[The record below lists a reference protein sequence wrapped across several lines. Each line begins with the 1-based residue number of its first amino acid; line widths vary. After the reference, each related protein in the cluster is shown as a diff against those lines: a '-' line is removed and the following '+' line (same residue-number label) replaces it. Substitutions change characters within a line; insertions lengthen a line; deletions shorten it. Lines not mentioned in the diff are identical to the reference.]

1 MKAIRR
7 FTVRTVLPEQL
18 QPLHEL
24 ALNLRWSW
32 HPETRDLF
40 RSVDPE
46 VWAATGED
54 PVRLLGEVPAA
65 RLAAL
70 AADRRFLRR
79 LGDLA
84 DDLREYLTGPRWYQ
98 TQLEAGATPPPAAI
112 AYFSPEYGIA
122 ATLPQYSG
130 GLGILAGDHLKA
142 ASDLGVPI
150 IGVGLFYR
158 HGYFRQSLNRDGWQ
172 QERYPLLDPDELAV
186 SLLRGPDG
194 TPCRVDLALPGG
206 RTLAAHVW
214 KAEVGRVPLLL
225 LDSDI
230 EANSPAERDVTDRLY
245 GGGSEH
251 RLLQEMLLG
260 IGGVR
265 AVRAYCRLTGHPAP
279 EVFHTNEGH
288 AGFLGVERI
297 RELVAAGPAGT
308 DTAGLDFAAALE
320 SVRAGTLFTTHTPV
334 PAGIDRFDRELVAR
348 HFGGDVA
355 LPGVPVES
363 VLGLGAETWYGGDPK
378 LFNMAA
384 MGLRLAQRANGV
396 STLHGEVSRSMF
408 NGLWP
413 GFDPAEVPITSVTN
427 GVHAATW
434 IDPAV
439 VRLGAAEI
447 GADRA
452 EEAMTTGETQ
462 RWTGLERIANTEIWD
477 LRRSLRAQ
485 LVDEARRRLRAS
497 WRQRGAGEAELGWVS
512 SVLDPDVLTIGFARR
527 VPSYK
532 RLTLMLRDPDRLRG
546 LLLHPTRPV
555 QIVVAGKAHPA
566 DDGGKRL
573 IQQMVAFA
581 DDPTVRHRIVFLPD
595 YDMAMARRLYPGC
608 DVWLN
613 NPLRPLEACGTSGMK
628 AALNGCL
635 NLSVLDGWWDEWYD
649 GQNGWAIPT
658 ADEAAGVLDP
668 ESSEA
673 ERRDDIEA
681 AALYDLIEEQV
692 AGRFY
697 DRGTDGLPHRW
708 IAMVRHT
715 LVTLGPKVL
724 AGRMV
729 REYVERLY
737 APAALAERE
746 LRVELPP
753 RAEGRADV
761 ASEERQATDGGESA
775 GAKSV
780 GTGFERLEASGRVTA
795 ARELAL
801 WKAKVRDGWPAVR
814 VEHVEADCPAE
825 AQELGSSL
833 ALRVQVALGAL
844 EPGDVEVQAVSG
856 RVDET
861 DGISDASVLAL
872 KPVGGPD
879 LDGRT
884 RYEGSLE
891 LGRTG
896 PFGYTVRVLPAHP
909 RLASPAE
916 LGLVALPAESAGM
929 DAGLLR

>member
-40 RSVDPE
+40 RSVDPD

-84 DDLREYLTGPRWYQ
+84 DDLREYLAGPRWYQ
-98 TQLEAGATPPPAAI
+98 TAAQQAAAPPPAAI

-122 ATLPQYSG
+122 AALPQYSG

-158 HGYFRQSLNRDGWQ
+158 HGYFRQSLDRDGWQ

-186 SLLRGPDG
+186 TLLREPDG
-194 TPCRVDLALPGG
+194 TPSRIDLALPGG
-206 RTLAAHVW
+206 RTLAAHIW
-214 KAEVGRVPLLL
+214 KAQVGRVPLLL
-225 LDSDI
+225 LDSGI

-260 IGGVR
+260 VGGVR
-265 AVRAYCRLTGHPAP
+265 AVRAYQRLTGHPAP

-297 RELVAAGPAGT
+297 RELVA
-308 DTAGLDFAAALE
+308 DAGLDFAAALE

-348 HFGGDVA
+348 HFGGETA
-355 LPGVPVES
+355 LPGVPVEQ
-363 VLGLGAETWYGGDPK
+363 VLALGAETWRGGDPK

-413 GFDPAEVPITSVTN
+413 GFDAADVPITSVTN

-452 EEAMTTGETQ
+452 EEAMTTGETK
-462 RWTGLERIANTEIWD
+462 RWTGLERIGNTEVWD
-477 LRRSLRAQ
+477 LRRTLRAQ
-485 LVDEARRRLRAS
+485 LVDEVRHRLRAS
-497 WRQRGAGEAELGWVS
+497 WHQRGAGEAELGWVS

-532 RLTLMLRDPDRLRG
+532 RLTLMLRDPERLRAM
-546 LLLHPTRPV
+546 LLHPTRPV

-581 DDPTVRHRIVFLPD
+581 DDPAVRHRIVFLPD
-595 YDMAMARRLYPGC
+595 YDMAMARHLYPGC

-635 NLSVLDGWWDEWYD
+635 NLSVLDGWWDEWFD

-658 ADEAAGVLDP
+658 ADTGDGVLDP
-668 ESSEA
+668 DSREA

-681 AALYDLIEEQV
+681 AALYDLIEDQV
-692 AGRFY
+692 ATRFY
-697 DRGTDGLPHRW
+697 DRGSDGLPHRW

-737 APAALAERE
+737 APAAQAQRE
-746 LRVELPP
+746 L
-753 RAEGRADV
+753 A
-761 ASEERQATDGGESA
+761 GG
-775 GAKSV
+775 GAH
-780 GTGFERLEASGRVTA
+780 RA
-795 ARELAL
+795 ARELAG
-801 WKAKVRDGWPAVR
+801 WKAAVREAWPAVR
-814 VEHVEADCPAE
+814 VEHVEADCPDE
-825 AQELGSSL
+825 AQELGSAL
-833 ALRVQVALGAL
+833 ALRVQVTLGPL
-844 EPGDVEVQAVSG
+844 EPSDVEVQVVSG
-856 RVDET
+856 RVDES
-861 DGISDASVLAL
+861 DRISDASLLAL

-896 PFGYTVRVLPAHP
+896 PFGYTVRVLPSHP

-916 LGLVALPAESAGM
+916 LGLVALPPEVPGM
-929 DAGLLR
+929 DAVLLR

>member
-84 DDLREYLTGPRWYQ
+84 DDLREYLAGPRWYQ
-98 TQLEAGATPPPAAI
+98 AAEQAAGAAQPAGV

-122 ATLPQYSG
+122 AALPQYSG

-158 HGYFRQSLNRDGWQ
+158 HGYFRQSLDRDGWQ

-186 SLLRGPDG
+186 TLLRETDG

-214 KAEVGRVPLLL
+214 KAQVGRVPLLL

-265 AVRAYCRLTGHPAP
+265 AVRSYCRLTGHPAP

-297 RELVAAGPAGT
+297 RELIADGAAGP
-308 DTAGLDFAAALE
+308 GLDFAAALE
-320 SVRAGTLFTTHTPV
+320 AVRAGTLFTTHTPV
-334 PAGIDRFDRELVAR
+334 PAGIDRFDRDLVAR
-348 HFGGDVA
+348 HFGGDAA
-355 LPGVPVES
+355 LPGVPVDQ
-363 VLGLGAETWYGGDPK
+363 VLALGAESWRGGDPK

-447 GADRA
+447 GAERA
-452 EEAMTTGETQ
+452 ESAMTTGDAQ
-462 RWTGLERIANTEIWD
+462 RWTGLEKIANTDVWE
-477 LRRSLRAQ
+477 LRRTLRSQ
-485 LVDEARRRLRAS
+485 LVDEARSRLRAS
-497 WRQRGAGEAELGWVS
+497 WRQRGAGEAELGWVAS
-512 SVLDPDVLTIGFARR
+512 ALDPDVLTIGFARR

-532 RLTLMLRDPDRLRG
+532 RLTLMLRDQDRLRA

-581 DDPTVRHRIVFLPD
+581 DDPAVRHRIVFLPD
-595 YDMAMARRLYPGC
+595 YDMAMARHLYPGC

-658 ADEAAGVLDP
+658 ADEAGGVLDP
-668 ESSEA
+668 DSGEA

-681 AALYDLIEEQV
+681 AALYDLIEHQV
-692 AGRFY
+692 AARFY
-697 DRGTDGLPHRW
+697 DRGADGLPHRW

-729 REYVERLY
+729 REYVDRLY
-737 APAALAERE
+737 TPAALAQRE
-746 LRVELPP
+746 L
-753 RAEGRADV
+753 AAADH
-761 ASEERQATDGGESA
+761 A
-775 GAKSV
+775 G
-780 GTGFERLEASGRVTA
+780 
-795 ARELAL
+795 ARELAG
-801 WKAKVRDGWPAVR
+801 WKARVRESWPAVR
-814 VEHVEADCPAE
+814 VEHVEAECPDE

-833 ALRVQVALGAL
+833 ALRVQVALGTL

-856 RVDET
+856 RVDES
-861 DGISDASVLAL
+861 DGISDARVLAL

-891 LGRTG
+891 LSRTG

-916 LGLVALPAESAGM
+916 LGLVALPAESTGM